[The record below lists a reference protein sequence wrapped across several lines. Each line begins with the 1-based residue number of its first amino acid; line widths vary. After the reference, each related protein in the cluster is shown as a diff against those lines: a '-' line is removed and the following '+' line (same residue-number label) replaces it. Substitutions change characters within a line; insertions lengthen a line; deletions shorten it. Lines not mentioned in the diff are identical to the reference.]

1 MTEANQVNQ
10 ALELAIISETE
21 DEQTGAV
28 ASYHLPVS
36 QQTSF
41 ISQTILVT
49 FASYVSERAY
59 KQGKQPVGYITVTL
73 SDYKDLVVD
82 ASVLH
87 KVVQTDGV
95 LKGGTIREPK
105 AVKSPKAQEE

>member
-36 QQTSF
+36 Q
-41 ISQTILVT
+41 QTILVT